1 MARRRIATEYCVV
14 DYEHG
19 KPQGAMCFWSKREAK
34 LFQKIA
40 TARYAQRGTPWKH
53 AVIEP
58 RRKLRDLD
66 AKSLMPP
73 LRWPKDLPRKANLG
87 SGLKVD
93 RDLRSFHESI
103 DDGNCRQALD
113 DALVLAR
120 ALPSKRNA
128 ELRQVVTRLRSQ
140 CLRK

>member
-1 MARRRIATEYCVV
+1 MARRRIATEYCV
-14 DYEHG
+14 
-19 KPQGAMCFWSKREAK
+19 
-34 LFQKIA
+34 
-40 TARYAQRGTPWKH
+40 
-53 AVIEP
+53 
-58 RRKLRDLD
+58 
-66 AKSLMPP
+66 
-73 LRWPKDLPRKANLG
+73 DLPRKANLG